1 MKSAKTLQILASICF
16 IASLGMYVV
25 GSNSGH
31 LTELKDFFWAPLPL
45 GVIFQVMAMKTN
57 HSD

>member
-1 MKSAKTLQILASICF
+1 MKSAKKLQILASICF
-16 IASLGMYVV
+16 IASVGMYVV

-45 GVIFQVMAMKTN
+45 GVIFKVMSMKAKS
-57 HSD
+57 SD